1 VSKKISQVNT
11 NKHAHHVIF
20 GAGLIGCYLGGSLII
35 AKQNVSLV
43 GRNHFLKQI
52 QQRFTISDYTGNRL
66 DVPASVSCYEVEE
79 CQSMPAV
86 DVIWLTVKC
95 TALEGAVVA
104 MRPLVAKNT
113 IIICCQNGVNN
124 HQVLEAAFPHNTVI
138 RAMVPFNVVNDE
150 NGVFHRGSEGDL
162 MLEVTPQLDSSIK
175 WLSSQMNS
183 AVLPVGITY
192 RMTALQWAKLQLN
205 LGNAVNAI
213 ADIPVKEMLETPI
226 YRKFIALLMEEL
238 LEVTEKQ
245 KIKLPKIANLPNTW
259 IPKVLKLPNF
269 IFTLL
274 AQKMIAVDPKVKTS
288 MWWDLQQGKV
298 TEIDFINGK
307 VVSQAEK
314 LDVAVP
320 ANKWIVALVHHAEKG
335 ERLSADEFKDALL
348 QFQQEH
354 NV

>member
-1 VSKKISQVNT
+1 MS
-11 NKHAHHVIF
+11 
-20 GAGLIGCYLGGSLII
+20 
-35 AKQNVSLV
+35 
-43 GRNHFLKQI
+43 
-52 QQRFTISDYTGNRL
+52 
-66 DVPASVSCYEVEE
+66 
-79 CQSMPAV
+79 
-86 DVIWLTVKC
+86 
-95 TALEGAVVA
+95 AL
-104 MRPLVAKNT
+104 L
-113 IIICCQNGVNN
+113 
-124 HQVLEAAFPHNTVI
+124 
-138 RAMVPFNVVNDE
+138 
-150 NGVFHRGSEGDL
+150 
-162 MLEVTPQLDSSIK
+162 
-175 WLSSQMNS
+175 
-183 AVLPVGITY
+183 
-192 RMTALQWAKLQLN
+192 WAKLQLN

-213 ADIPVKEMLETPI
+213 ADIPVKEMLEMPI